1 MYKKNIN
8 FSKLNIYGFVP
19 ARMAATR
26 FPGKPLKKILGKP
39 MIQHVYEKAKSSN
52 TGKISFLL
60 LVTKK

>member
-26 FPGKPLKKILGKP
+26 FPGKPLKKDFRQAYDPACIR
-39 MIQHVYEKAKSSN
+39 KS
-52 TGKISFLL
+52 
-60 LVTKK
+60 KKVQTLKKSLSYYL